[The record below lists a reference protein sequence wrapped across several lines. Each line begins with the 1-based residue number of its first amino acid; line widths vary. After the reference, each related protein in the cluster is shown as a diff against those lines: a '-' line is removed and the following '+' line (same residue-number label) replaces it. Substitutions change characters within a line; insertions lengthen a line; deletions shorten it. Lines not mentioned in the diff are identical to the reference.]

1 MEKTEVVVT
10 MDNESNKAGRRG
22 RGRRFRKVFWGMV
35 LILGAGALL
44 ANSLGLFGEVG
55 FWSIFLSAVLVAFIF
70 DGIIRRS
77 FGEMLFGL
85 AFLVI
90 VNDTMLGLEKITPWP
105 VLIAALL
112 GTVGLKMLFPGFKK
126 KRHGHYCGSHRESVS
141 KEHRD
146 GDSLSLE
153 NSFGESVKYIT
164 DEIANVDIHSSFGA
178 MKVYFAD
185 AVLKDN
191 KAYVNV
197 ESAFGSVELYV
208 PADWRVVMDVE
219 TAFGAAEMK
228 HRDNLSEEQVL
239 YVTGE
244 VSFGELV
251 ILNV

>member
-1 MEKTEVVVT
+1 MGKTEVVVT
-10 MDNESNKAGRRG
+10 MGDESKRAGKRSRG
-22 RGRRFRKVFWGMV
+22 RFRKIFWGMV

-90 VNDTMLGLEKITPWP
+90 VNDTIWGLEAITPWP

-112 GTVGLKMLFPGFKK
+112 GTMGLKMLFPGFKK

-146 GDSLSLE
+146 GDSLRLE

-164 DEIANVDIHSSFGA
+164 DEIANVDVHSSFGA

-208 PADWRVVMDVE
+208 PADWKVIMDVE
-219 TAFGAAEMK
+219 TAFGSAEMK

-244 VSFGELV
+244 VSFGELA
-251 ILNV
+251 ILNA

>member
-44 ANSLGLFGEVG
+44 ANNLGLFGEIG

-105 VLIAALL
+105 VLIAAL
-112 GTVGLKMLFPGFKK
+112 VGKK
-126 KRHGHYCGSHRESVS
+126 G
-141 KEHRD
+141 
-146 GDSLSLE
+146 
-153 NSFGESVKYIT
+153 
-164 DEIANVDIHSSFGA
+164 
-178 MKVYFAD
+178 
-185 AVLKDN
+185 
-191 KAYVNV
+191 
-197 ESAFGSVELYV
+197 
-208 PADWRVVMDVE
+208 
-219 TAFGAAEMK
+219 
-228 HRDNLSEEQVL
+228 
-239 YVTGE
+239 
-244 VSFGELV
+244 
-251 ILNV
+251 